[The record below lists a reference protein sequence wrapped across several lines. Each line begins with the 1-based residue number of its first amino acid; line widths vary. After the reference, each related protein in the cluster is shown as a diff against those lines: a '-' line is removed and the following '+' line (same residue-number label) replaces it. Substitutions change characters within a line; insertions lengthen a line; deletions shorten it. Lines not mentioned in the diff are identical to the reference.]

1 MIPFKNASVLVTG
14 GTSGIGHAA
23 VRHLALKGARVTFC
37 GLHDARGRAIARA
50 LGREGLDVRYV
61 HADVTDSRAMAGFIR
76 GAASRNGPFVLALNN
91 AGINHPPA
99 LVQDHPPVRWR
110 RVMDVNVMGI
120 VNALRHELPHMAEGG
135 LILNVASILGH
146 RAAAWMGPYG
156 AAKHA
161 VVGLTR
167 TAAQENDDSRL
178 RIYSLSPGPVKTPM
192 FRRALRQ
199 IDGDPAKYAG
209 GLPADKDLLSPAD
222 VMDVIDALADGRL
235 APPTGADIVI
245 TAGGTAVR
253 EAFS

>member
-23 VRHLALKGARVTFC
+23 VRHLALKGACVTFC

-50 LGREGLDVRYV
+50 LSREGLDVRYV
-61 HADVTDSRAMAGFIR
+61 HADVADSRAMAGFIR
-76 GAASRNGPFVLALNN
+76 GAASRNGPFALALNN

-99 LVQDHPPVRWR
+99 LVQEHPRARWR
-110 RVMDVNVMGI
+110 RVRGVNVIGV
-120 VNALRHELPHMAEGG
+120 VNAMGPELRNMADGG

-156 AAKHA
+156 AAKQA

-167 TAAQENDDSRL
+167 TAARENDPARL

-192 FRRALRQ
+192 FHRALRQ
-199 IDGDPAKYAG
+199 IDGDPAKFAG
-209 GLPADKDLLSPAD
+209 GLPAEKDLLSPAD
-222 VMDVIDALADGRL
+222 VMNAVDALAAGRL

-245 TAGGTAVR
+245 TAEGVTVR
-253 EAFS
+253 KAFS